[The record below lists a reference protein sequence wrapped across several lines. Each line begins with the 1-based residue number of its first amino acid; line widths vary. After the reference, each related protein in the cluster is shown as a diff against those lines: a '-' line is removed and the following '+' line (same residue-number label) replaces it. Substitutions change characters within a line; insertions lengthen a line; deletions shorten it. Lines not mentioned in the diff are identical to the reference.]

1 MHGEGPYAADGFF
14 FTPADPNLP
23 GSLLLIPGKAGVS
36 PAIQLAAQKLAEAG
50 YRVVL
55 LDPNRGGS
63 PELTPPEE
71 QTWADIGAALKFLD
85 AQSVTHPV
93 KLGVLGVGEGARM
106 ALRLA
111 RERLVNAVAIE
122 SHDSPRPNDLPTGT
136 PLLAS
141 LAGPAKPHRSAPHS
155 SLARIEF
162 YGARDGAASDQNA
175 LFDSA
180 DLVKIRQNEL
190 EFFAQHLGPR

>member
-14 FTPADPNLP
+14 FTPADPP
-23 GSLLLIPGKAGVS
+23 MSGALLLIPGKAGVS

-55 LDPNRGGS
+55 LDPNRGGT
-63 PELTPPEE
+63 PDATPPED
-71 QTWADIGAALKFLD
+71 QAWADIGAALKFLD
-85 AQSVTHPV
+85 AQSLTHPA

-106 ALRLA
+106 ALRLG
-111 RERLVNAVAIE
+111 RERLVNAAAIE
-122 SHDSPRPNDLPTGT
+122 SHDPPRPDDLPIAT

-141 LAGPAKPHRSAPHS
+141 VARPQKPHRGAAHPK
-155 SLARIEF
+155 LARIEF
-162 YGARDGAASDQNA
+162 YAARDGAAGDENA
-175 LFDSA
+175 LFDPA
-180 DLVKIRQNEL
+180 DLVKIRQKEL

>member
-1 MHGEGPYAADGFF
+1 MHGEGPYAADGFY

-55 LDPNRGGS
+55 LDPDRGGS
-63 PELTPPEE
+63 PDLTLPEE

-93 KLGVLGVGEGARM
+93 KLGVLGVDEGARM

-111 RERLVNAVAIE
+111 RERLVNAAAIE
-122 SHDSPRPNDLPTGT
+122 SDKSPRPDDLPAAT

-141 LAGPAKPHRSAPHS
+141 LAGPAKPHRSAKHS